1 MYSPAAQSQRSH
13 GATSRYA
20 SPTRSSAVKSGDA
33 HERFQTVQRFTT
45 LVRRAKDIAHSA
57 TVSRDVHGYSAFR
70 RSTYQS
76 TPPIAGGNSAL
87 RGNTSDFVSLS
98 RDPRDPRL
106 LFAPLRE
113 AMNEPL
119 VPRAH
124 RPRRAQSVPPSV
136 SAAWTALNDSVHV
149 PTSTRGTS
157 PSMASRYG
165 DPGAAEMPEV
175 VRLALLTSTLLRT
188 LALGGHMPALIDT
201 PTPRLPR
208 PMVAEAQDARLKEEL
223 AMDILRRLDRDGG
236 TNGDHGVVKRPVYLL
251 SPPRAS
257 ESATPSAVTD
267 RRTTPDGSPP
277 LQREQRG
284 DSAPSAAASPPPP
297 HQPAIVSSR
306 VPQTPEPPSPPRK
319 SATPEPPAPSI
330 EKLSADAS
338 PTAASEEKE
347 SDVAHSP
354 LRGGTP
360 APPNAPP
367 VADSPAVRLQRIREQ
382 RAAREASAG
391 RHEDAGHDPS
401 TPPPRAVSSTPPP
414 PPQEPSGPAPMV
426 AESPA
431 ERLRRIREHRGA
443 VSSAAHTQDTNGL
456 AAAPSGA
463 IASAPS
469 DAALTE
475 TPAERMRRLRAA
487 RAAEGAHAETE
498 SVAAEAATVAPERF
512 SFTPSALMASRS
524 EPAPANVT
532 APPPAQDSVADAAKT
547 ADAEPAQPKTS
558 TAARAKLEALRAAR
572 TASGYL

>member
-1 MYSPAAQSQRSH
+1 VTAAPTAITGWWRV
-13 GATSRYA
+13 RY
-20 SPTRSSAVKSGDA
+20 TRYHHHA
-33 HERFQTVQRFTT
+33 HPNRRRRPPVSTV
-45 LVRRAKDIAHSA
+45 
-57 TVSRDVHGYSAFR
+57 G
-70 RSTYQS
+70 
-76 TPPIAGGNSAL
+76 
-87 RGNTSDFVSLS
+87 
-98 RDPRDPRL
+98 
-106 LFAPLRE
+106 PLRTGHHRC
-113 AMNEPL
+113 NENNAATPL
-119 VPRAH
+119 
-124 RPRRAQSVPPSV
+124 RPRRLHRRHPI
-136 SAAWTALNDSVHV
+136 
-149 PTSTRGTS
+149 
-157 PSMASRYG
+157 SR
-165 DPGAAEMPEV
+165 
-175 VRLALLTSTLLRT
+175 RS
-188 LALGGHMPALIDT
+188 
-201 PTPRLPR
+201 
-208 PMVAEAQDARLKEEL
+208 
-223 AMDILRRLDRDGG
+223 
-236 TNGDHGVVKRPVYLL
+236 
-251 SPPRAS
+251 S
-257 ESATPSAVTD
+257 
-267 RRTTPDGSPP
+267 
-277 LQREQRG
+277 
-284 DSAPSAAASPPPP
+284 
-297 HQPAIVSSR
+297 SSR

-354 LRGGTP
+354 LRGGTA

-414 PPQEPSGPAPMV
+414 PPQEPSGPAPIV

-443 VSSAAHTQDTNGL
+443 VSSAAHTQGTNGL

-463 IASAPS
+463 VAAAPS

-475 TPAERMRRLRAA
+475 TPAERMRRIRAA

-498 SVAAEAATVAPERF
+498 SVVAEAATVAPERF

-532 APPPAQDSVADAAKT
+532 APPPAQDSAADAVKT
-547 ADAEPAQPKTS
+547 ADAEPVQPKTS